1 MLEVAGVRIERRGR
15 LLVDGVSFHAGTGEL
30 VALIGPNGAGKSSLL
45 KAVTGEWRDAG
56 GRVEIAGR
64 GRRRWAPKALA
75 RQVAVMV
82 QSPQVGFDFTVAE
95 LVGLGRAPHRGCST
109 PARDRAIVGE
119 ALAAVGLSGFG
130 ARSVLELSGGER
142 QRVFLAKAIAQ
153 VTPAPGAL
161 PGAGSLLLLDEPTSA
176 LDLAQQAAA
185 MGAARRIADNGATV
199 LAVLHDLNL
208 AASFADRVVVMAR
221 GRLAADGVP
230 EEVLTAERLSA
241 WYGCSVCVD
250 QRSGDAVRLISVA
263 AFNLKTRSC

>member
-1 MLEVAGVRIERRGR
+1 MLEVAGVRIERQGR
-15 LLVDGVSFHAGTGEL
+15 LLVDGVSFHAGAGEL

-64 GRRRWAPKALA
+64 GRRRWAPRALA
-75 RQVAVMV
+75 RQVAVMA

-185 MGAARRIADNGATV
+185 MGAARRIADNGAAV

-208 AASFADRVVVMAR
+208 AASFADRVVVMTR

>member
-1 MLEVAGVRIERRGR
+1 MLEVAGVRIERQGR
-15 LLVDGVSFHAGTGEL
+15 LLVDGVSFHAGAGEL

-56 GRVEIAGR
+56 GRVEIAGQ

-109 PARDRAIVGE
+109 PAGDRAIVGE

-208 AASFADRVVVMAR
+208 AASFADRVVVMTR

-263 AFNLKTRSC
+263 GFNPKTRSC